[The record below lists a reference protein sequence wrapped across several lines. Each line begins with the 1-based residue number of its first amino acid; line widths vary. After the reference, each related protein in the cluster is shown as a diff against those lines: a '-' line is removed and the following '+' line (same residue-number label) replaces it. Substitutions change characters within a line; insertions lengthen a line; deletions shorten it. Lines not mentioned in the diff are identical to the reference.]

1 MSVQFSGFSKFLRNE
16 LAPKPGR
23 LANVIRISV
32 LTVLVVVVSETFKI
46 PFPAYSAYI
55 VFFVSKEESASTILT
70 GVFAALAVTVAVF
83 SAIAV
88 YMISAG
94 EPGLRIPL
102 IALVAFLGLFFSRVS
117 SFGPAAFATGFVMT
131 LSLTLIDTIP
141 SFAPLPSTEI
151 LTQSVLWLWVVIMLP
166 VGLVVIANLLTGKHP
181 SDLFR
186 RALVDRLTTAGRSL
200 LFEGGLDPDL
210 RKRITDFNRLGTVEL
225 LRYYKLSGFSQ
236 KRSSRQTAA
245 DQVLIARTYE
255 VLTLLS
261 EWMSLTVADQAA
273 QEAAASC
280 GHVLLSAAQCLDT
293 GDALSLEQPLP
304 VLNAK
309 LWETDPS
316 AALLL
321 ERLIELVS
329 MFPDLLLERTANV
342 SDEQEPSPV
351 KPAGRTLLIPDAFSN
366 PDHVRF
372 ALKTTLAVLIAYVTY
387 NLLDWP
393 EIRTVMI
400 TCFFV
405 TVGNVGETVHKMTLR
420 ITGALIGGSIG
431 LVTVIFVMP
440 YLTSIGDLC
449 LIIGAMAF
457 IAGWVA
463 TSSEW
468 LSYAGLQIALA
479 FFLCVLVGYGP
490 TVDLAMARDR
500 VVGIL
505 FGNIIVWVVFS
516 NIWPV
521 SAAAHAQKA
530 LGSAIRS
537 LSEFFGLKEI
547 GIGGKPG
554 RADTSVFA
562 FDNALA
568 RTWRLLS
575 FDPFE
580 PQTVKREHKAMFDA
594 SDVDAVQSLFG
605 PEIILGGED
614 ALLLS
619 SDDDA
624 CRMAIEA
631 AQYRNALSSWL
642 DKLSSFVSFGQADH
656 LSEPPPD
663 APTLITTCEPAEAG
677 ARCGRLLAHA
687 RWYRELSR
695 RVTHL
700 YALAQKDR
708 FDTLT
713 GHPESGE

>member
-151 LTQSVLWLWVVIMLP
+151 LTQTVLWLWVVVMVP
-166 VGLVVIANLLTGKHP
+166 VGFVVIANVLAGNRP
-181 SDLFR
+181 PDLFR

-200 LFEGGLDPDL
+200 LFEGGLDSDL
-210 RKRITDFNRLGTVEL
+210 RMRIADFNRVGTVEL

-245 DQVLIARTYE
+245 DQALIARTYE

-273 QEAAASC
+273 HEAAASC
-280 GHVLLSAAQCLDT
+280 GHVLLSVAQCLDT
-293 GDALSLEQPLP
+293 GDALALEQPLP

-316 AALLL
+316 AVLLL

-329 MFPDLLLERTANV
+329 LFPDLLLERTANV
-342 SDEQEPSPV
+342 PDEQKPSPA
-351 KPAGRTLLIPDAFSN
+351 KQGERTSLIPDAFSN

-372 ALKTTLAVLIAYVTY
+372 ALKTTLAVLIAYISY

-431 LVTVIFVMP
+431 LATVIFVMP
-440 YLTSIGDLC
+440 YLTSIWDLC

-521 SAAAHAQKA
+521 SAAAHAQEA
-530 LGSAIRS
+530 LGAAIRN
-537 LSEFFGLKEI
+537 LSGFFGAK
-547 GIGGKPG
+547 GGDAGGKHI
-554 RADTSVFA
+554 RTDTSVFA

-580 PQTVKREHKAMFDA
+580 PHAVKREHKAMFDA
-594 SDVDAVQSLFG
+594 GDVDAVQSLYG

-614 ALLLS
+614 ALGLS

-624 CRMAIEA
+624 CRMSIET

-642 DKLSSFVSFGQADH
+642 EKLSSFVSCGQADH

-663 APTLITTCEPAEAG
+663 APALITTCEPAEAG

-695 RVTHL
+695 RVAHL